1 MAANLKGAVMEP
13 EDVAQAAVFLGI
25 DESKFVS
32 GLNLVIDGGYSTTN
46 VAFNEAVRKHYS

>member
-46 VAFNEAVRKHYS
+46 VAFNEAVRKHCS